1 MDREGLEELFAPFA
15 PVAVRRMFG
24 GHGIYADGLCFAI
37 EANGEVY
44 LKTDPENEAAF
55 AAAGSR
61 PFVYV
66 ARGREMTMAYWRLV
80 ASAYDDE
87 DELKR
92 WASLGLQA
100 ARRAAAT
107 KTAKAKRPT
116 ASEVKTK
123 KRLSRA
129 GRAAGAPAARRPRS

>member
-24 GHGIYADGLCFAI
+24 EHGIYADGLCFAI

-44 LKTDPENEAAF
+44 LKTDPESEAAF

-61 PFVYV
+61 PFVYIV
-66 ARGREMTMAYWRLV
+66 RGREMTIAYWRLV

-92 WASLGLQA
+92 WAALGLQA

-107 KTAKAKRPT
+107 KAKRPA
-116 ASEVKTK
+116 ASGVKTK

-129 GRAAGAPAARRPRS
+129 GRAARAPAARRSRS